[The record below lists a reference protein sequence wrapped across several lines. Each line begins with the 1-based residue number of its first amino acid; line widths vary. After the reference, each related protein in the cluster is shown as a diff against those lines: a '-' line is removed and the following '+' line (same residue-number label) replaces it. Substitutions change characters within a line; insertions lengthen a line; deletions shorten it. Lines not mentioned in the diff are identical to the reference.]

1 MSGRWTSH
9 LHRRTCSGLR
19 HPQAVSHVE
28 HRRTGVA
35 RALLE
40 EACAMLRDQGLRVA
54 WFIVERKATSDAEN
68 HFGPLSLYLSS
79 GFSIVKEQDDGL
91 VVVRRS
97 LL

>member
-1 MSGRWTSH
+1 MPLKRAALATIG
-9 LHRRTCSGLR
+9 
-19 HPQAVSHVE
+19 
-28 HRRTGVA
+28 RTGVA

-40 EACAMLRDQGLRVA
+40 EACAMLREQGDRVA
-54 WFIVERKATSDAEN
+54 EADPLRDATSDAEN

-79 GFSIVKEQDDGL
+79 GFSVVKEQDDGL